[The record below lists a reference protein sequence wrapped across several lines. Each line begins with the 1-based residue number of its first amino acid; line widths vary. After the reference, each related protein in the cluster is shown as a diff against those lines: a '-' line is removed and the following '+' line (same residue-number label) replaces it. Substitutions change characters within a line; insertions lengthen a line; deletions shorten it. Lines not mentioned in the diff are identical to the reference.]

1 MVEKNK
7 NRITRWIRSE
17 SGVSVIFGALLLL
30 SILTVFILVF
40 LVYAI
45 PAYQLEKESVENDT
59 LFLSVLL
66 FSEKLENLQSFSP
79 SSSFKS
85 QSFPSN
91 AAVLVNEKDGCFL
104 FSAPLSLPPES
115 EKSIASNFSLNHD
128 VFSDISKNTEWF
140 FLSSGSV
147 MFYNQYEQLPDQV
160 YFVGP
165 SSFILSQEDGA
176 SFIQEPAIFL
186 IRGSNNQI
194 YISLSGF
201 IVRNN
206 NDPVFEKNPTLRYR
220 LIKTI
225 FAHDFVS
232 CVAIR
237 YAAPETTAFQLP
249 SDFYG
254 SREKVYTSWFLKLQE
269 TIQSD
274 YPEID
279 VYFDPDSMSL
289 YLISSVPIEIDVQ
302 IMEIE
307 FEY

>member
-1 MVEKNK
+1 M
-7 NRITRWIRSE
+7 
-17 SGVSVIFGALLLL
+17 LL
-30 SILTVFILVF
+30 SILTVFILAF

-45 PAYQLEKESVENDT
+45 PAYQLEKESMENDT
-59 LFLSVLL
+59 LFLSVLH
-66 FSEKLENLQSFSP
+66 FSEKLGDLQP
-79 SSSFKS
+79 SSSLSSSSLKS

-91 AAVLVNEKDGCFL
+91 VTVLVNENDGFFL
-104 FSAPLSLPPES
+104 FSAPVSLPPES
-115 EKSIASNFSLNHD
+115 EKAVKSKFSLDHD
-128 VFSDISKNTEWF
+128 VFSEVSGETQWL

-147 MFYNQYEQLPDQV
+147 MFFNQYEQLPDQI

-165 SSFILSQEDGA
+165 SAFILSQEDGA
-176 SFIQEPAIFL
+176 SFIQDPEIF
-186 IRGSNNQI
+186 IIHGSNNQI
-194 YISLSGF
+194 FMSLSGV
-201 IVRNN
+201 IVQNN

-220 LIKTI
+220 LTKTI

-232 CVAIR
+232 CIAIR
-237 YAAPETTAFQLP
+237 YIPPETSAFQIS
-249 SDFYG
+249 SDFYDNRDG
-254 SREKVYTSWFLKLQE
+254 IYNSWFLRIQE

-289 YLISSVPIEIDVQ
+289 YLISSVPIEIEIQ